1 METYLNQ
8 NFSGVKPKH
17 SSGDNLKRWRT
28 LCGVVKNPK
37 RRFRFTAN
45 LLKRDEAAA
54 MRRSNQE
61 KLRVAV
67 LVSKAAAQFLQGVQ
81 PEQDDYTV
89 PEEVKAAGFDICAD
103 EVGSIV
109 EGHDPKRLKY
119 HGGVDGIAKKLK
131 TSTTDGISTDYWGM
145 TRRQEVFGINKFT
158 ESAQRSFWMFV
169 WEALQDM
176 TLMVLGA
183 CAFVSLI
190 VGIATEGWPKGAH
203 DGLGIVASI
212 LLVVFVTAT
221 SDYRQSLQFK
231 DLDKEK
237 KKISI
242 QVTRNAYRQK
252 MSIYELLPGDIVH
265 LAIGDQVPADGL
277 FLSGFSVSIDESSLT
292 GESEPIMVSAEN
304 PYLLSGTKVQD
315 GSCKMLVTTV
325 GMRTQ
330 WGKLMATLSEGG
342 DDETPLQVKLNGVAT
357 IIGKIGLFFAIV
369 TFAVLVQKLITRKII
384 EGTHWRWTGDDALA
398 LLEYFAIA
406 VTIVVVA
413 VPEGLPLAVTLSLA
427 FAMKK
432 MMNDKALVRHLA
444 ACETM
449 GSATSICSDKTGT
462 LTTNRMTVV
471 KACICK
477 KVMDLTNQIATEIPD
492 NASKL
497 LLQSI
502 FTNTGGEVVI
512 NQHGEHEILGTPTE
526 AAILNFGLSL
536 GGDFQSERQKSK
548 VLRVEPF
555 NSTKK
560 RMGVVLE
567 LPEGVVR
574 AHCKGASEIIL
585 AACEKMI
592 NGNGEVVNLDEAS
605 LNHLKSTIDSFA
617 GEALRTLCLAYID
630 LKNDVS
636 AETPI
641 PASGYTF
648 IGIVGIKDPVR
659 PGVKESVAL
668 CRAAGITVRM
678 VTGDN
683 MNTAKAIAKECGILT
698 DDGIAI
704 EGPDFREKS
713 LEELD
718 WLIPK
723 IQVMARSSPLD
734 KHTLV
739 KHLRTT
745 FGEVVAVTGDGTN
758 DAPALHEAD
767 IGLAMG
773 IAGTEVA
780 KESADVIILDDNF
793 STIVTV
799 AKWGRSVYINIQK
812 FVQFQLTVNVV
823 ALIVNF
829 TSACLTGSAPL
840 TAVQL
845 LWVNM
850 IMDTLGALALATE
863 PPNDE
868 LMKRSPVGRTG
879 NFISNAMWRNILGQS
894 LYQFTVIWLL
904 QSKGKS
910 FFGLHGNDSDL
921 ILNTLIFNAFVF
933 CQLFNEINSREMEK
947 EDVTDGIW
955 DNNVFVSVISATFVF
970 QVIIVEY
977 LGTFANTSPLTI
989 MQWFFSIFIG
999 YLSMPIAVYLK
1010 RIPVCIEKTDP
1021 LAY

>member
-1 METYLNQ
+1 MFFGKEDNSLK
-8 NFSGVKPKH
+8 SKH
-17 SSGDNLKRWRT
+17 SSEEVLQKWRS
-28 LCGVVKNPK
+28 LCHVVKNPK
-37 RRFRFTAN
+37 RRFRHTAN
-45 LLKRDEAAA
+45 LTKRNEAAA
-54 MRRSNQE
+54 MRRTNQE
-61 KLRVAV
+61 KLRIAV
-67 LVSKAAAQFLQGVQ
+67 LVSKAAFQFIQGAQSG
-81 PEQDDYTV
+81 DYKV
-89 PEEVKAAGFDICAD
+89 PEEVRAAGFEICAN
-103 EVGSIV
+103 EAGSLV
-109 EGHDPKRLKY
+109 EAHDLKKLKF
-119 HGGVDGIAKKLK
+119 HGGVEGLAEKLN
-131 TSTTDGISTDYWGM
+131 TSTTNGLSIDNEGLTS
-145 TRRQEVFGINKFT
+145 RQEVYGVNKFA
-158 ESAQRSFWMFV
+158 ESPQRSFWVFV
-169 WEALQDM
+169 WEALHDM
-176 TLMVLGA
+176 TLMILA
-183 CAFVSLI
+183 MCAFVSLV
-190 VGIATEGWPKGAH
+190 VGIATEGWPRGAH

-221 SDYRQSLQFK
+221 SDYRQSLQFR

-242 QVTRNAYRQK
+242 QVTRSGYRQK
-252 MSIYELLPGDIVH
+252 LSIYELLPGDIVH

-277 FLSGFSVSIDESSLT
+277 FVSGFAVSIDESSLT
-292 GESEPIMVSAEN
+292 GESEPVMVSAEN
-304 PYLLSGTKVQD
+304 PWLMSGTKVQD

-369 TFAVLVQKLITRKII
+369 TFVVLVQKLLTRKIQV
-384 EGTHWRWTGDDALA
+384 GSQWSWTGDDALE

-449 GSATSICSDKTGT
+449 GSATTICSDKTGT
-462 LTTNRMTVV
+462 LTTNKMTVV
-471 KACICK
+471 KSCICLNIK
-477 KVMDLTNQIATEIPD
+477 DVSKQEKPDIPD
-492 NASKL
+492 KAFKIL
-497 LLQSI
+497 LESI
-502 FTNTGGEVVI
+502 FTNTGGEVV
-512 NQHGEHEILGTPTE
+512 NNKQGNREILGSPTE
-526 AAILNFGLSL
+526 SAILEFGLSL
-536 GGDFQSERQKSK
+536 GDDFHAERESST

-555 NSTKK
+555 NSSKK
-560 RMGVVLE
+560 RMGVVLK
-567 LPEGVVR
+567 LPDGSVR

-585 AACEKMI
+585 DACDKVI
-592 NGNGEVVNLDEAS
+592 NADGEIVDLKEGS
-605 LNHLKSTIDSFA
+605 LGHLKSTIDEFA
-617 GEALRTLCLAYID
+617 GDALRTLCLAYID
-630 LKNDVS
+630 LDKNVS
-636 AETPI
+636 ADTPI
-641 PASGYTF
+641 PSSGYTC

-668 CRAAGITVRM
+668 CRSAGITVRM

-683 MNTAKAIAKECGILT
+683 INTAKAIAKECGILR

-713 LEELD
+713 LDELYD
-718 WLIPK
+718 LVPK

-739 KHLRTT
+739 KQLRTT

-799 AKWGRSVYINIQK
+799 AKWGRSVYVNIQK
-812 FVQFQLTVNVV
+812 FVQFQLTVNIV
-823 ALIVNF
+823 ALMVNF
-829 TSACLTGSAPL
+829 TSACLTGSTPL

-863 PPNDE
+863 PPNDA
-868 LMKRSPVGRTG
+868 LMKRTPVGRQG
-879 NFISNAMWRNILGQS
+879 NFISNVMWRNIFGQS
-894 LYQFTVIWLL
+894 LYQFVVIWLL
-904 QSKGKS
+904 QAKGKS
-910 FFGLHGNDSDL
+910 FYGLYGDDSDL
-921 ILNTLIFNAFVF
+921 ILNTLIFNSFVF
-933 CQLFNEINSREMEK
+933 CQLFNEVNSREMEK
-947 EDVTDGIW
+947 IDVLNGMW
-955 DNNVFVSVISATFVF
+955 NNNVFVSVLGVTMVF
-970 QVIIVEY
+970 Q
-977 LGTFANTSPLTI
+977 
-989 MQWFFSIFIG
+989 
-999 YLSMPIAVYLK
+999 
-1010 RIPVCIEKTDP
+1010 
-1021 LAY
+1021 

>member
-1 METYLNQ
+1 MVMENLLSEKWEVQ
-8 NFSGVKPKH
+8 PKH
-17 SSGDNLKRWRT
+17 SSTEALQRWRE

-45 LLKRDEAAA
+45 LSKRYEAAA
-54 MRRSNQE
+54 MRKTNQE
-61 KLRVAV
+61 KLRIAV
-67 LVSKAAAQFLQGVQ
+67 LVSKAAFQFIQGMQ
-81 PEQDDYTV
+81 PSDYTV
-89 PEEVKAAGFDICAD
+89 PKDVKAAGFQICGD
-103 EVGSIV
+103 ELGSII
-109 EGHDPKRLKY
+109 ESHD
-119 HGGVDGIAKKLK
+119 VKKLK
-131 TSTTDGISTDYWGM
+131 FHGGACGIANKLATNESSGLSTTDSEALN
-145 TRRQEVFGINKFT
+145 RRQEIYGINKFQ
-158 ESAQRSFWMFV
+158 ESEPRSFWVFV

-176 TLMVLGA
+176 TLMILGV
-183 CAFVSLI
+183 CAFFSLI

-221 SDYRQSLQFK
+221 SDYRQSLQFR

-242 QVTRNAYRQK
+242 QVTRNGYRHK

-265 LAIGDQVPADGL
+265 LSIGDQVPADGL
-277 FLSGFSVSIDESSLT
+277 FLSGFSLLIDESSLT
-292 GESEPIMVSAEN
+292 GESEPVMVNAEN
-304 PYLLSGTKVQD
+304 PFLLSGTKVQD
-315 GSCKMLVTTV
+315 GSCKMLITTV

-342 DDETPLQVKLNGVAT
+342 DDETPLQVKP
-357 IIGKIGLFFAIV
+357 LFAVV
-369 TFAVLVQKLITRKII
+369 TFAVLVQKLIGRKWQD
-384 EGTHWRWTGDDALA
+384 GSTFSWSGDDALE

-449 GSATSICSDKTGT
+449 GSATTICSDKTGT
-462 LTTNRMTVV
+462 LTTNHMTVV
-471 KACICK
+471 KSCICMTVK
-477 KVMDLTNQIATEIPD
+477 EVTG
-492 NASKL
+492 NASLCSELPESVTKI

-502 FTNTGGEVVI
+502 FNNTGGEVVV
-512 NQHGEHEILGTPTE
+512 NKNGKREMLGTPTE
-526 AAILNFGLSL
+526 TAILEFGLSL
-536 GGDFQSERQKSK
+536 GGDFQAERQASK
-548 VLRVEPF
+548 LVKVEPF

-567 LPEGVVR
+567 LPEGGLR
-574 AHCKGASEIIL
+574 AHTKGASEIVL
-585 AACEKMI
+585 AACDKVI
-592 NGNGEVVNLDEAS
+592 NSKGEVVPLDEAS
-605 LNHLKSTIDSFA
+605 ISHLNTTIDQFA
-617 GEALRTLCLAYID
+617 NEALRTLCLAYIELEKGFSVD
-630 LKNDVS
+630 D
-636 AETPI
+636 AI
-641 PASGYTF
+641 PESGYTC

-659 PGVKESVAL
+659 PGVRESVAL
-668 CRAAGITVRM
+668 CRSAGVTVRM

-683 MNTAKAIAKECGILT
+683 INTAKAIARECGILT

-704 EGPDFREKS
+704 EGPVFREKS
-713 LEELD
+713 MEELLE
-718 WLIPK
+718 LIPK

-745 FGEVVAVTGDGTN
+745 FNEVVAVTGDGTN

-799 AKWGRSVYINIQK
+799 AKWGRSVYVNIQK
-812 FVQFQLTVNVV
+812 FVQFQLTVNIV

-868 LMKRSPVGRTG
+868 LMKRAPVGRKG
-879 NFISNAMWRNILGQS
+879 NFISNVMWRNILGQS
-894 LYQFTVIWLL
+894 LFQFLVIWFL
-904 QSKGKS
+904 QAYGKS
-910 FFGLHGNDSDL
+910 FFRLHGYPDSDL
-921 ILNTLIFNAFVF
+921 VLNTIIFNTFVF
-933 CQLFNEINSREMEK
+933 CQLFNEVNSREMEK
-947 EDVTDGIW
+947 IDVLEGIL
-955 DNNVFVSVISATFVF
+955 DNYVFVSVLGSTAFF
-970 QVIIVEY
+970 QIIIIEY
-977 LGTFANTSPLTI
+977 LGTFANTTPLTI
-989 MQWFFSIFIG
+989 FQWFFSIFIG
-999 YLSMPIAVYLK
+999 FLGMPIAVALK
-1010 RIPVCIEKTDP
+1010 KHIPIEN
-1021 LAY
+1021 

>member
-1 METYLNQ
+1 MENYLNE
-8 NFSGVKPKH
+8 NFGGVKPKN
-17 SSGDNLKRWRT
+17 SSEEVLQRWRKM
-28 LCGVVKNPK
+28 CGLVKNPK

-45 LLKRDEAAA
+45 LSKRNEAAA
-54 MRRSNQE
+54 MRRTNQ

-67 LVSKAAAQFLQGVQ
+67 LVSKAAFQFAKFAEPSDHTL
-81 PEQDDYTV
+81 PDEF
-89 PEEVKAAGFDICAD
+89 KAAGFDISAD
-103 EVGSIV
+103 EAGAVV
-109 EGHDPKRLKY
+109 EDHDPEKLQF
-119 HGGVDGIAKKLK
+119 HGGVDGLAKKLK
-131 TSTTDGISTDYWGM
+131 TCTTNGIAMDDKDLSS
-145 TRRQEVFGINKFT
+145 RKELFGTNEFT
-158 ESAQRSFWMFV
+158 EREQRSFWVFV

-176 TLMVLGA
+176 TLMVLAA
-183 CAFVSLI
+183 CAIVSLI

-221 SDYRQSLQFK
+221 SDYRQSLQFR

-242 QVTRNAYRQK
+242 QVTRDGYRQK
-252 MSIYELLPGDIVH
+252 LSIYELLPGDIVH

-277 FLSGFSVSIDESSLT
+277 FVSGFAVSIDESSLT
-292 GESEPIMVSAEN
+292 GESMPVKVSAEH
-304 PYLLSGTKVQD
+304 PYLMSGTKVQD
-315 GSCKMLVTTV
+315 GSCKMLVATV

-342 DDETPLQVKLNGVAT
+342 NDETPLQVKLNGVAT

-369 TFAVLVQKLITRKII
+369 TFSVLVQKLFSAKLI
-384 EGTHWRWTGDDALA
+384 EGTQWNWSGDDALM

-432 MMNDKALVRHLA
+432 MMNDKALVRNLA

-449 GSATSICSDKTGT
+449 GSATTICSDKTGT
-462 LTTNRMTVV
+462 LTTNHMTVV
-471 KACICK
+471 KSFICMK
-477 KVMDLTNQIATEIPD
+477 TSTTDIPAAAL
-492 NASKL
+492 NIL
-497 LLQSI
+497 RQSI
-502 FTNTGGEVVI
+502 FTNTGGEVVS
-512 NQHGEHEILGTPTE
+512 NKQGKKEILGSPTDT
-526 AAILNFGLSL
+526 AILEFGLSI
-536 GGDFQSERQKSK
+536 GGDFETERQAAK
-548 VLRVEPF
+548 VVRVEPF

-560 RMGVVLE
+560 QMGVVVE
-567 LPEGVVR
+567 LPGGGVR
-574 AHCKGASEIIL
+574 AHCKGASEIVL
-585 AACEKMI
+585 ANCDKVI
-592 NGNGEVVNLDEAS
+592 NENGEVVDLDEES
-605 LNHLKSTIDSFA
+605 INLLKKTIDEFA
-617 GEALRTLCLAYID
+617 NEALRTLCLAYID
-630 LKNDVS
+630 LDSGENS
-636 AETPI
+636 GETPM
-641 PASGYTF
+641 PASGYTC

-659 PGVKESVAL
+659 AGVKESVAL
-668 CRAAGITVRM
+668 CRSAGITVRM

-683 MNTAKAIAKECGILT
+683 ITTAKAIARECGILT

-704 EGPDFREKS
+704 EGPEFREKS
-713 LEELD
+713 LEELMV
-718 WLIPK
+718 LIPK

-799 AKWGRSVYINIQK
+799 AKWGRSVYVNIQK
-812 FVQFQLTVNVV
+812 FVQFQLTVNIV

-868 LMKRSPVGRTG
+868 LMKRTPVGRKG
-879 NFISNAMWRNILGQS
+879 NFISNVMWRNIFGQAV
-894 LYQFTVIWLL
+894 YQFAVIWLL
-904 QSKGKS
+904 QAKGKS
-910 FFGLHGNDSDL
+910 IFALDGDDSDL
-921 ILNTLIFNAFVF
+921 VLNTLIFNSFVF
-933 CQLFNEINSREMEK
+933 CQLFNEVNSREMEK
-947 EDVTDGIW
+947 EDVLNGIW
-955 DNNVFVSVISATFVF
+955 KNKVFVSVIAATAIF
-970 QVIIVEY
+970 QVIIIEF
-977 LGTFANTSPLTI
+977 LGTFANTSPLSG
-989 MQWFFSIFIG
+989 MQWCFCILTGF
-999 YLSMPIAVYLK
+999 LSMPIAKYLK
-1010 RIPVCIEKTDP
+1010 RIPV
-1021 LAY
+1021 